1 MEKIEMIY
9 EGKAKKVFKTAD
21 PELVLVEFK
30 NDATAFNGLKKG
42 QIAGKGS
49 CNNQISSILFQLL
62 EENGIKTHFV
72 QQVSETEMLVQKLNI
87 ILVEVVVR
95 NLAAGSLVRRIGL
108 VEGQELQ
115 PPVLEFYYKN
125 DALGDPLINNDHVF
139 ALGLAN
145 SEQLAQISS
154 LARQVNRVLQEFF
167 LERDLLL
174 VDFKLEFGMAGQE
187 LLLGDEISPDTCRLW
202 DRATRKKLDK
212 DRFRQDLGEVSEAYQ
227 EVLRRLTNKT
237 N

>member
-1 MEKIEMIY
+1 MEKIALIY
-9 EGKAKKVFKTAD
+9 EGKAKKVFQTAD

-95 NLAAGSLVRRIGL
+95 NLAAGSLVKRIGL
-108 VEGQELQ
+108 AEGQELQ

-145 SEQLAQISS
+145 PEQLAQISS
-154 LARQVNRVLQEFF
+154 LALQVNMVLQEFF

-227 EVLRRLTNKT
+227 EVLRRLTD
-237 N
+237 

>member
-1 MEKIEMIY
+1 MEKIALIY
-9 EGKAKKVFKTAD
+9 EGKAKKVFQTAD

-72 QQVSETEMLVQKLNI
+72 KQVSETEMLVQKLNI

-95 NLAAGSLVRRIGL
+95 NLAAGSLVKRIGL
-108 VEGQELQ
+108 VEGQELK

-145 SEQLAQISS
+145 PEQLAQISS
-154 LARQVNRVLQEFF
+154 LARQVNGVLQGFF

-227 EVLRRLTNKT
+227 EVLRRLTD
-237 N
+237 

>member
-95 NLAAGSLVRRIGL
+95 NLAAGSLVKRIGL
-108 VEGQELQ
+108 AEGQELQ

-145 SEQLAQISS
+145 PEQLAQISS
-154 LARQVNRVLQEFF
+154 LALQVNMVLQEFF

-212 DRFRQDLGEVSEAYQ
+212 DRFRQDLGGVSEAYQ
-227 EVLRRLTNKT
+227 EVLCRLTNKT

>member
-1 MEKIEMIY
+1 MEKMEMLY
-9 EGKAKKVFKTAD
+9 EGKAKKVFKTSN

-30 NDATAFNGLKKG
+30 NDATAFNGQKKG
-42 QIAGKGS
+42 QITGKGI
-49 CNNQISSILFQLL
+49 CNNKISSILFQLL
-62 EENGIKTHFV
+62 EQNGISTHFV
-72 QQVSETEMLVQKLNI
+72 RQVSETEMLVRKLEI
-87 ILVEVVVR
+87 IQVEVVVR
-95 NLAAGSLVRRIGL
+95 NLAAGTLVKRIGL
-108 VEGQELQ
+108 TEGQELE

-139 ALGLAN
+139 VLGLTKP
-145 SEQLAQISS
+145 EQLALMSKI
-154 LARQVNRVLQEFF
+154 AHQVNRLLQEFF

-212 DRFRQDLGEVSEAYQ
+212 DRFRQDLGEVAEAYQ